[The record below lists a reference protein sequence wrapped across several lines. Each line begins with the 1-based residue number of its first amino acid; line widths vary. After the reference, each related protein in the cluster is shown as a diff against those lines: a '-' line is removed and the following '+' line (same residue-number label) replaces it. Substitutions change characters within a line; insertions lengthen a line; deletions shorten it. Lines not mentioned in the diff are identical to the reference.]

1 MNITKLLI
9 LAVVCYSGTCN
20 GQQKQQAS
28 GGWKSLFN
36 GKNLD
41 GWEQLN
47 GKAKYEVKNGEIIGT
62 TVPKEPNSFLAT
74 KEKYGDF
81 ILELELLVDNSMN
94 SGIQIRSESS
104 ADYQNYRVHGYQVEV
119 DPSDRAWS
127 GGIYDEA
134 RRGWL
139 YPLDINPKGQ
149 KAFKRDAWNKYRIE
163 CIGNS
168 IRTWINGIPTA
179 NVVDNMTPSGF
190 IALQVHGIYG
200 DMKPGMQIRWRN
212 IRIQTS
218 NLKPSKMDDI
228 YVVNLVPNDVSAQE
242 QTEGYKLL
250 WDGKTTKGWVSAR
263 NKTKFP
269 ESGWSIQNGELHVQ
283 EANGQESTN
292 GGDIVT
298 EQQYKAFELKFD
310 FKLDEGAN
318 SGVKYFVTLAEQT
331 NGSAIGLEYQILDD
345 ERHPDAKLGRD
356 GNRTLAS
363 LYDLI
368 TSKKIRNG
376 QRKIGEWNQGLL
388 RVYPDNRVEHWLN
401 GFKVVEYTRGS
412 EEFKELVKASKY
424 KDWKDFGM
432 APQGRILLQDHGNHV
447 TFRSIKIKEL

>member
-1 MNITKLLI
+1 MNISKFL
-9 LAVVCYSGTCN
+9 VVAMFCYSGSVAA
-20 GQQKQQAS
+20 QQKPA
-28 GGWKSLFN
+28 WKSLFN
-36 GKNLD
+36 GKDLT

-62 TVPKEPNSFLAT
+62 TVPKEPNSFLTT

-94 SGIQIRSESS
+94 SGIQIRSEST
-104 ADYQNYRVHGYQVEV
+104 ADYQDGRVHGYQVEV

-139 YPLDINPKGQ
+139 YPLNINPKAQ
-149 KAFKRDAWNKYRIE
+149 AAFKKSEWNKYRIE
-163 CIGNS
+163 CIGSS
-168 IRTWINGIPTA
+168 IRTWINGVPAA
-179 NVVDNMTPSGF
+179 NVVDAMTLKGF

-200 DMKPGMQIRWRN
+200 DQKPGTEIRWRN
-212 IRIQTS
+212 IRIQTT
-218 NLKPSKMDDI
+218 NLVPSKIDDI
-228 YVVNLVPNDVSAQE
+228 YVVNLVPNSVSAQE
-242 QTEGYKLL
+242 KAQGYGLL
-250 WDGKTTKGWVSAR
+250 WDGKTSKGWIGA

-269 ESGWSIQNGELHVQ
+269 ETGWTISNGELNVQ
-283 EANGQESTN
+283 ESNGAESTN

-298 EQQYKAFELKFD
+298 EKQYKAFELKFD
-310 FKLDEGAN
+310 FKLTEGAN
-318 SGVKYFVTLAEQT
+318 SGVKYFVTLKEQSQ
-331 NGSAIGLEYQILDD
+331 GSAIGLEYQVLDD
-345 ERHPDAKLGRD
+345 EKHPDAKLGRD

-368 TSKKIRNG
+368 TSKKDRNAIH
-376 QRKIGEWNQGLL
+376 KIGEWNQGLI

-401 GFKVVEYTRGS
+401 GFKVVTYTRGS
-412 EEFKELVKASKY
+412 AEFKALVAASKY

-432 APQGRILLQDHGNHV
+432 APEGHILIQDHGNKV
-447 TFRSIKIKEL
+447 SYRSIKLKQL